1 MKCNNN
7 YDCDNCEFDCYGQ
20 EESFERIK
28 TKVKKHDKAK
38 KKNTRRI
45 KNDFN
50 EDSF

>member
-7 YDCDNCEFDCYGQ
+7 YNCDECEFDCYGQ
-20 EESFERIK
+20 GEPEERIR
-28 TKVKKHDKAK
+28 TKVKNPDKTK